1 MRLRFLNILLFIG
14 CSAVTPKID
23 VESIKERLYRKDMK
37 IEAND
42 YKGHGVLVVPRE
54 NKYKMKIKAL
64 GNLDL
69 FTFQTCHRE
78 MTQEDA
84 GKKGGFLGIGKDKKL
99 AQLEFAPS
107 RGIEDDGSC
116 PIDIGGYE
124 KKKGRHSWGAIILE
138 NKKFTLPSVVR
149 CNGQTTQYRGTS
161 ACQSRAGLIQRI
173 EFSVPVGYDLDP
185 NCKYEGVKMTEVNI
199 FEYQIPEGQCVTYFR
214 EKADKKRYSEHHD
227 YGYTKIII
235 LGK

>member
-1 MRLRFLNILLFIG
+1 VKIAFLLVL
-14 CSAVTPKID
+14 SACVTTQPKID
-23 VESIKERLYRKDMK
+23 IEAIKEKLYRKDME
-37 IEAND
+37 IQAND
-42 YKGHGVLVVPRE
+42 YKGHGVLVVPSE
-54 NKYKMKIKAL
+54 TKYKIKIKAL

-69 FTFQTCHRE
+69 FTFQSCHRE
-78 MTQEDA
+78 ITQEDA
-84 GKKGGFLGIGKDKKL
+84 GKKGGFLGIGRDKKL

-107 RGIEDDGSC
+107 KGIEDKGVC

-138 NKKFTLPSVVR
+138 NSKFTLPSVTK

-173 EFSVPVGYDLDP
+173 EFTVPIDYNLDP
-185 NCKYEGVKMTEVNI
+185 SCQYEGVRLTNERI
-199 FEYQIPEGQCVTYFR
+199 FQYQIPEGQCVTYFR
-214 EKADKKRYSEHHD
+214 EKDGKKRYSEHHD